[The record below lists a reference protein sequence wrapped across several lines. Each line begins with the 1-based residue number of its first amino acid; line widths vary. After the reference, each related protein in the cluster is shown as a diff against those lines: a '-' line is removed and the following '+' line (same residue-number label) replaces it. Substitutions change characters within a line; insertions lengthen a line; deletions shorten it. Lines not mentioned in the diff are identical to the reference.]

1 MVAGGENVMGKKGS
15 EDDMTVRMGR
25 ATKGGR
31 REKGFRGREDTAT
44 KAEAETGTPPLL
56 QKCTWL
62 GVALCFMLLHLTSR
76 TWLTFN
82 LRCPN
87 CSLR

>member
-1 MVAGGENVMGKKGS
+1 MVAGKEMMERKGS

-44 KAEAETGTPPLL
+44 KVEAETGTPPLTICL
-56 QKCTWL
+56 VSAEVYVV
-62 GVALCFMLLHLTSR
+62 GSSSLLHTS
-76 TWLTFN
+76 
-82 LRCPN
+82 
-87 CSLR
+87 SS